1 MRLRTKVS
9 LLFGV
14 IALIATVSL
23 TVVTYAFARSSL
35 LEQRNE
41 LARTQGISNA
51 LRVREQLRYGASPEE
66 WFPNLRVESGGFA
79 AAILGGLPDGPI
91 DGREG

>member
-9 LLFGV
+9 LLFGI

-35 LEQRNE
+35 LEQREE
-41 LARTQGISNA
+41 LARTQARQQRLARPGEPA
-51 LRVREQLRYGASPEE
+51 LR
-66 WFPNLRVESGGFA
+66 
-79 AAILGGLPDGPI
+79 
-91 DGREG
+91 